1 MRSEKRSSIALL
13 VLTLASAL
21 PLGSR
26 TAHAELV
33 DRIVAIIDRD
43 VVTLSE
49 AEQARAIA
57 ASRNGGKADL
67 VDAVERLIEARLVE
81 REVERFTSE
90 PVPRELVDQ
99 AVEEVRSGFQTE
111 EDFRAMLDGNG
122 LSQEELRSELQR
134 QLEVTRYLERR
145 FRALVFVSD
154 EEVEAYYRDEL
165 PKETAER
172 PLPDLGHVSDSI
184 RRILEERS
192 FNARVDHWIEELKS
206 RAVIRRYVW

>member
-1 MRSEKRSSIALL
+1 MHSRRALWL
-13 VLTLASAL
+13 AALAFVLGANAA
-21 PLGSR
+21 R
-26 TAHAELV
+26 AELV

-57 ASRNGGKADL
+57 ASRTDGKVEL
-67 VDAVERLIEARLVE
+67 VDAVERLIESRLVE
-81 REVERFTSE
+81 REVERFSSE

-99 AVEEVRSGFQTE
+99 AFGEVRARFETE
-111 EDFRAMLDGNG
+111 ADFHAMLAANG
-122 LSQEELRSELQR
+122 LSEEELRSQLQR
-134 QLEVTRYLERR
+134 QLEVSRYLERR

-165 PKETAER
+165 ER
-172 PLPDLGHVSDSI
+172 KVGNAPLPELSQVSDSI
-184 RRILEERS
+184 RRVLEERG
-192 FNARVDHWIEELKS
+192 FNARVDQWIEELKS